1 MALDTGARLSVI
13 NPATAE
19 ELGFA
24 PEDLEPSI
32 TVTGA
37 TGGTPAAMVKV
48 DSVSVLGFEVRHVRA
63 VCHALPPRLRL
74 DGILGLDYLK
84 HFNITID
91 HEAET
96 VTLEKWR

>member
-13 NPATAE
+13 SPATAE
-19 ELGFA
+19 ELGFGA
-24 PEDLEPSI
+24 DDLEPSI

-37 TGGTPAAMVKV
+37 TGATPAAMVKI
-48 DSVSVLGFEVRHVRA
+48 DSVSVLGLEVEKVRA
-63 VCHALPPRLRL
+63 ICHTLPPRLRL

-84 HFNITID
+84 HFNITIN

-96 VTLEKWR
+96 VALDKWR